1 MVKLISQ
8 PSKAIPLVLCAWLFF
23 TGAIAIADHLGP
35 GFPVPTLLLFQNAIS
50 LLFILP
56 WMMRGGKEIWKPPSF
71 RLVILRSIAGY
82 LNFAFL
88 FLAVQRAPLT
98 GVLLLGNSAPF
109 FIPLII
115 WLWRGIHLSK
125 KLWLGII
132 VGFIGIAFILQ
143 PGSDLLNNGAFF
155 ALAAAFSFSIS
166 MIAQRRLV
174 KKALLETILFYY
186 FALSLLITFPIAS
199 ALWKPLGLS
208 ELLFLVALGL
218 FSAIGQILFLK
229 ALQFEKPS
237 LLSVFNY
244 SAIVY
249 SAIIEWIFW
258 HHVPGTLEIIGVLVV
273 ITGGLLTMRAAQETL

>member
-8 PSKAIPLVLCAWLFF
+8 PKKAIPLVLCAWLFF

-35 GFPVPTLLLFQNAIS
+35 GFPVPTLLLFQNGIS

-56 WMMRGGKEIWKPPSF
+56 WMMRGNKEIWKPPPI
-71 RLVILRSIAGY
+71 RLVLLRSTAGY

-98 GVLLLGNSAPF
+98 NVLLLGNSAPF

-115 WLWRGIHLSK
+115 WLWRGIQLPWT
-125 KLWLGII
+125 LWLGII
-132 VGFIGIAFILQ
+132 IGFLGIACILQ
-143 PGSDLLNNGAFF
+143 PGGALLNTGAFF
-155 ALAAAFSFSIS
+155 ALAAAFSFSVS

-174 KKALLETILFYY
+174 KKAALETILFYY
-186 FALSLLITFPIAS
+186 FAFSVIISLPIAI
-199 ALWKPLGLS
+199 ALWKPLGVTN
-208 ELLFLVALGL
+208 LFFLIGLGL
-218 FSAIGQILFLK
+218 LSAIGQLLFLK

-249 SAIIEWIFW
+249 SVIIEWMFW
-258 HHVPGTLEIIGVLVV
+258 HRVPGMLEVVGILIVL
-273 ITGGLLTMRAAQETL
+273 TGGLLTMRAAQESP